1 MNAHLI
7 TKLTMTNKK
16 TNKNKNKKAN
26 LVKKLRITPPN
37 TKTENH
43 FLKKKQNKTKKHQKK
58 KRKKKETEGIPRPVE
73 RAFIKRIILGF
84 WPVSFL
90 CTTMGVLVNIFLHLQ
105 C

>member
-16 TNKNKNKKAN
+16 TNKNEKAN

-43 FLKKKQNKTKKHQKK
+43 FLKKKNKTKQKNTKRKRERKK
-58 KRKKKETEGIPRPVE
+58 KRKAYPDLLN
-73 RAFIKRIILGF
+73 AL
-84 WPVSFL
+84 S
-90 CTTMGVLVNIFLHLQ
+90 
-105 C
+105 

>member
-26 LVKKLRITPPN
+26 LVKKLRMTPPN

-43 FLKKKQNKTKKHQKK
+43 FLKKKKQKNKKTPKEKEKE
-58 KRKKKETEGIPRPVE
+58 KRNGRHTPT
-73 RAFIKRIILGF
+73 
-84 WPVSFL
+84 
-90 CTTMGVLVNIFLHLQ
+90 C
-105 C
+105 

>member
-43 FLKKKQNKTKKHQKK
+43 FLKKKQNKKTLKEKEKE
-58 KRKKKETEGIPRPVE
+58 KRNGRHTPT
-73 RAFIKRIILGF
+73 
-84 WPVSFL
+84 
-90 CTTMGVLVNIFLHLQ
+90 C
-105 C
+105 

>member
-16 TNKNKNKKAN
+16 HKNKNKNKKTN

-43 FLKKKQNKTKKHQKK
+43 FLKKKNKKTKKKHQKK

-73 RAFIKRIILGF
+73 SAFIKRIILGF
-84 WPVSFL
+84 
-90 CTTMGVLVNIFLHLQ
+90 
-105 C
+105 

>member
-37 TKTENH
+37 AKTENH
-43 FLKKKQNKTKKHQKK
+43 F
-58 KRKKKETEGIPRPVE
+58 
-73 RAFIKRIILGF
+73 
-84 WPVSFL
+84 
-90 CTTMGVLVNIFLHLQ
+90 
-105 C
+105 

>member
-43 FLKKKQNKTKKHQKK
+43 FLKKKTKQNKKTPKEKEKE
-58 KRKKKETEGIPRPVE
+58 KRNGRHTPT
-73 RAFIKRIILGF
+73 
-84 WPVSFL
+84 
-90 CTTMGVLVNIFLHLQ
+90 C
-105 C
+105 

>member
-43 FLKKKQNKTKKHQKK
+43 FLKKKKQKNTKRKRERKK
-58 KRKKKETEGIPRPVE
+58 KRKAYPDLLK
-73 RAFIKRIILGF
+73 AL
-84 WPVSFL
+84 S
-90 CTTMGVLVNIFLHLQ
+90 
-105 C
+105 

>member
-43 FLKKKQNKTKKHQKK
+43 FLKKKKKQNKKTPKEKEKE
-58 KRKKKETEGIPRPVE
+58 KRNGRHTPT
-73 RAFIKRIILGF
+73 
-84 WPVSFL
+84 
-90 CTTMGVLVNIFLHLQ
+90 C
-105 C
+105 

>member
-43 FLKKKQNKTKKHQKK
+43 FLKKKKTKQKNTKRKRERKK
-58 KRKKKETEGIPRPVE
+58 KRKAYPDLLN
-73 RAFIKRIILGF
+73 AL
-84 WPVSFL
+84 S
-90 CTTMGVLVNIFLHLQ
+90 
-105 C
+105 

>member
-43 FLKKKQNKTKKHQKK
+43 FLKKKNKTKQKNTKRKRERKK
-58 KRKKKETEGIPRPVE
+58 KRKAYPDLLN
-73 RAFIKRIILGF
+73 AL
-84 WPVSFL
+84 S
-90 CTTMGVLVNIFLHLQ
+90 
-105 C
+105 

>member
-37 TKTENH
+37 AKTENH
-43 FLKKKQNKTKKHQKK
+43 FLKKQKNKKTKKTPKEKEKQK
-58 KRKKKETEGIPRPVE
+58 RNGRHTPT
-73 RAFIKRIILGF
+73 
-84 WPVSFL
+84 
-90 CTTMGVLVNIFLHLQ
+90 C
-105 C
+105 